1 MESLRLLMQGFGVA
15 LQPMNIFW
23 VTFGGVLGTIVGML
37 PGLGPAVGVA
47 ILLPL
52 TFSMGPIPALIT
64 MAGVYYGAMYGGSRS
79 SILINTP
86 GDGAAIAAMWDG
98 YPMTQQGRA
107 EAALAISAIASF
119 IGGTIATVFMVFLS
133 LPVAKFALKF
143 GPAEYFLLFV
153 FALTATAVAEKERLK
168 GFVMMILGLMIS
180 TVGLDPQSGVQRFTF
195 NLLSLQGGID
205 FLIVIIAIFAFGE
218 VLRSFENIGEGK
230 KQIQKKFGKIW
241 ISKED
246 WKLSKGAIFRS
257 APLGFIIGVLP
268 GAGGTIASIMAY
280 NTQKSLSKQPEKFGK
295 GAIDG
300 VAAPESANNAASAGA
315 MIPMLTLGVPGSGTT
330 AVMIG
335 ALTIL
340 GMQPGPMLF
349 QNQSTIVWGLIAS
362 MLVGNVILAFVNIPL
377 AGLLVRVLAVP
388 PKILYPLVLAFTFLG
403 VYAISSV
410 TSDFYVLLVFGMLGY
425 LLSRAKFPMTPLVLA
440 CIVGTGMEQYFRR
453 AYKLHDGDLT
463 IFISS
468 PLCWTFIVLTAFV
481 VVLPVIRNKIRL
493 SRTKKEAHSQNTSK

>member
-1 MESLRLLMQGFGVA
+1 MESLQLLFQGFGTA
-15 LQPMNIFW
+15 LQPMNLFW
-23 VTFGGVLGTIVGML
+23 VTLGGVLGTIIGML
-37 PGLGPAVGVA
+37 PGLGPAAGVA

-98 YPMTQQGRA
+98 YPMTQKGKA

-119 IGGTIATVFMVFLS
+119 FGGLIAIIFMVFLT
-133 LPVAKFALKF
+133 LPIAKFALKF

-153 FALTATAVAEKERLK
+153 FALTATAVAEKQRLK
-168 GFVMMILGLMIS
+168 GFIMMILGLMIS

-195 NLLSLQGGID
+195 NILSLQGGID
-205 FLIVIIAIFAFGE
+205 FIVVIIAIYAFGE

-230 KQIQKKFGKIW
+230 KQVQKKFGRIW
-241 ISKED
+241 VSKKE
-246 WKLSKGAIFRS
+246 WKLSQGAIFRS

-268 GAGGTIASIMAY
+268 GAGGTVASIMAY
-280 NTQKSLSKQPEKFGK
+280 NTQKSLSKQPEEFGK

-300 VAAPESANNAASAGA
+300 VAAPESANNAASVGA

-330 AVMIG
+330 AVMLG

-340 GMQPGPMLF
+340 GLQPGPLLF
-349 QNQSTIVWGLIAS
+349 QNQSTLVWGVIAS

-377 AGLLVRVLAVP
+377 AGALVRVLAVP

-403 VYAISSV
+403 TYAISSV
-410 TSDFYVLLVFGMLGY
+410 TADFYLLLLFGMMGF

-463 IFISS
+463 VFMKT
-468 PLCWTFIVLTAFV
+468 PLCWIFIILTVFV
-481 VVLPVIRNKIRL
+481 IFLPIIKSKIKAIRANK
-493 SRTKKEAHSQNTSK
+493 

>member
-1 MESLRLLMQGFGVA
+1 
-15 LQPMNIFW
+15 
-23 VTFGGVLGTIVGML
+23 
-37 PGLGPAVGVA
+37 
-47 ILLPL
+47 
-52 TFSMGPIPALIT
+52 
-64 MAGVYYGAMYGGSRS
+64 
-79 SILINTP
+79 
-86 GDGAAIAAMWDG
+86 
-98 YPMTQQGRA
+98 
-107 EAALAISAIASF
+107 
-119 IGGTIATVFMVFLS
+119 
-133 LPVAKFALKF
+133 
-143 GPAEYFLLFV
+143 
-153 FALTATAVAEKERLK
+153 
-168 GFVMMILGLMIS
+168 MILGLIIS
-180 TVGLDPQSGVQRFTF
+180 TIGLDPQSGVQRFTF

-425 LLSRAKFPMTPLVLA
+425 LLSRAKFPMTPQ
-440 CIVGTGMEQYFRR
+440 IGR
-453 AYKLHDGDLT
+453 AH
-463 IFISS
+463 
-468 PLCWTFIVLTAFV
+468 V
-481 VVLPVIRNKIRL
+481 
-493 SRTKKEAHSQNTSK
+493 

>member
-1 MESLRLLMQGFGVA
+1 MESLRLLMEGFGTA
-15 LQPMNIFW
+15 MQPMNIFW
-23 VTFGGVLGTIVGML
+23 VTLGGVLGTIVGML
-37 PGLGPAVGVA
+37 PGLGPAAGVA

-52 TFSMGPIPALIT
+52 TFTMGPVPALIT

-98 YPMTQQGRA
+98 YPMTQKGRA

-119 IGGTIATVFMVFLS
+119 FGGLIAIVFMVFLT

-153 FALTATAVAEKERLK
+153 FALTATAVAEKQRLK
-168 GFVMMILGLMIS
+168 GFIMMILGLMIS

-195 NLLSLQGGID
+195 NILSLQGGID
-205 FLIVIIAIFAFGE
+205 FIVVIIAIYAFGE
-218 VLRSFENIGEGK
+218 VLRSFENIGEGR
-230 KQIQKKFGKIW
+230 KQVQKKFGRIW
-241 ISKED
+241 ISKDD
-246 WKLSKGAIFRS
+246 WKKSKWSIFRS

-268 GAGGTIASIMAY
+268 GAGGTVASIMAY
-280 NTQKSLSKQPEKFGK
+280 NTQKSLSMQPEEFGK

-300 VAAPESANNAASAGA
+300 VAAPESANNAASVGA

-330 AVMIG
+330 AVMLG

-340 GMQPGPMLF
+340 GLQPGPMLF
-349 QNQSTIVWGLIAS
+349 QTQSTLVWGVIAS
-362 MLVGNVILAFVNIPL
+362 MLVGNVILAFLNIPL
-377 AGLLVRVLAVP
+377 AGVLVRVLSVP
-388 PKILYPLVLAFTFLG
+388 PKILYPIVLAFTFLG
-403 VYAISSV
+403 TYAISSV
-410 TSDFYVLLVFGMLGY
+410 TADFYLLLLFGMIGF

-453 AYKLHDGDLT
+453 AYKLHDGDLS

-468 PLCWTFIVLTAFV
+468 PLCWIFIILTVFV
-481 VVLPVIRNKIRL
+481 VFLPLIRNLFRRK
-493 SRTKKEAHSQNTSK
+493 TA

>member
-1 MESLRLLMQGFGVA
+1 MESFRLLMEGFGTA
-15 LQPMNIFW
+15 MQPMNIFW
-23 VTFGGVLGTIVGML
+23 VTLGGVLGTIVGML
-37 PGLGPAVGVA
+37 PGLGPAAGVA

-98 YPMTQQGRA
+98 YPMSQKGRA

-119 IGGTIATVFMVFLS
+119 IGGTIATVFMVFLT

-153 FALTATAVAEKERLK
+153 FALTATAVAEKQRLK
-168 GFVMMILGLMIS
+168 GFIMMIVGLMIS
-180 TVGLDPQSGVQRFTF
+180 TIGLDPQSGVQRFTF
-195 NLLSLQGGID
+195 NFLTLQGGID
-205 FLIVIIAIFAFGE
+205 FLVVIMAIFAFGE
-218 VLRSFENIGEGK
+218 VLRSFENIGEGR
-230 KQIQKKFGKIW
+230 KQVQKKFGRIW
-241 ISKED
+241 ISKDD
-246 WKLSKGAIFRS
+246 WKKSKWAILRS
-257 APLGFIIGVLP
+257 SPLGFIIGVLP

-280 NTQKSLSKQPEKFGK
+280 NTQKSLSEQPEEFGK

-300 VAAPESANNAASAGA
+300 VAAPESANNAASVGA

-330 AVMIG
+330 AVMLG

-340 GMQPGPMLF
+340 GLQPGPMLF
-349 QNQSTIVWGLIAS
+349 TTQSTLVWGVIAS
-362 MLVGNVILAFVNIPL
+362 MFVGNIILAFVNIPL
-377 AGLLVRVLAVP
+377 AGVLVRVLAVP
-388 PKILYPLVLAFTFLG
+388 PKILYPIVLALTFLG
-403 VYAISSV
+403 IYAISSV
-410 TSDFYVLLVFGMLGY
+410 TADFYLLLLFGIIGF
-425 LLSRAKFPMTPLVLA
+425 LLSRAVFPMTPLVLA

-453 AYKLHDGDLT
+453 AYKLHDGDLS

-468 PLCWTFIVLTAFV
+468 PLCWTFIVLTVFV
-481 VVLPVIRNKIRL
+481 IFLPVIRNLFK
-493 SRTKKEAHSQNTSK
+493 TMKAKKTE

>member
-1 MESLRLLMQGFGVA
+1 MDSLELLMQGFGVA

-23 VTFGGVLGTIVGML
+23 VTLGGVLGTIVGML
-37 PGLGPAVGVA
+37 PGLGPAAGVA

-52 TFSMGPIPALIT
+52 TFSMGAVPALIT
-64 MAGVYYGAMYGGSRS
+64 VAGVYYGAMYGGSRS

-98 YPMTQQGRA
+98 YPMAQQGKA

-133 LPVAKFALKF
+133 IPVSKFALKF

-153 FALTATAVAEKERLK
+153 FALTATAVMEKQRLK

-180 TVGLDPQSGVQRFTF
+180 TVGLDPQSGVRRFTF
-195 NLLSLQGGID
+195 DLLSLQGGIN

-230 KQIQKKFGKIW
+230 KQIQKKFGRIW
-241 ISKED
+241 ITKED
-246 WKLSKGAIFRS
+246 WALSQGAIFRS
-257 APLGFIIGVLP
+257 APLGFLIGVLP
-268 GAGGTIASIMAY
+268 GAGGTVASIMAY
-280 NTQKSLSKQPEKFGK
+280 NTQKSLSKQPQKFGK

-300 VAAPESANNAASAGA
+300 VAAPESANNAASVGA

-330 AVMIG
+330 AVMLG

-340 GMQPGPMLF
+340 GMQPGPLLF

-362 MLVGNVILAFVNIPL
+362 MFVGNVILALINIPL
-377 AGLLVRVLAVP
+377 AGLLVRVLSVP
-388 PKILYPLVLAFTFLG
+388 PKILYPIVLAFTFLG
-403 VYAISSV
+403 AYAINSS
-410 TSDFYVLLVFGMLGY
+410 TSDFFVLLIFGFIGY
-425 LLSRAKFPMTPLVLA
+425 FLSRANFPMTPLVLA
-440 CIVGTGMEQYFRR
+440 CIVGEGMEQYFRR
-453 AYKLHDGDLT
+453 AYKLHDGDLG
-463 IFISS
+463 IFVSS
-468 PLCWTFIVLTAFV
+468 PLCWIFILLTAFV
-481 VVLPVIRNKIRL
+481 VAFPIIRRKF
-493 SRTKKEAHSQNTSK
+493 KKVEKDNIF

>member
-1 MESLRLLMQGFGVA
+1 MESLRLLMEGFGTA
-15 LQPMNIFW
+15 MQPMNIFW
-23 VTFGGVLGTIVGML
+23 VTLGGVLGTIVGML
-37 PGLGPAVGVA
+37 PGLGPAAGVA

-52 TFSMGPIPALIT
+52 TFTMGPVPALIT

-98 YPMTQQGRA
+98 YPMTQKGRA

-119 IGGTIATVFMVFLS
+119 FGGLIAIVFMVFLT

-153 FALTATAVAEKERLK
+153 FALTATAVAEKQRLK
-168 GFVMMILGLMIS
+168 GFIMMILGLMIS

-195 NLLSLQGGID
+195 NILSLQGGID
-205 FLIVIIAIFAFGE
+205 FIVVIIAIYAFGE
-218 VLRSFENIGEGK
+218 VLRSFENIGEGR
-230 KQIQKKFGKIW
+230 KQVQKKFGRIW
-241 ISKED
+241 ISKDD
-246 WKLSKGAIFRS
+246 WKKSKWSIFRS

-268 GAGGTIASIMAY
+268 GAGGTVASIMAY
-280 NTQKSLSKQPEKFGK
+280 NTQKSLSVQPEEFGK

-300 VAAPESANNAASAGA
+300 VAAPESANNAASVGA

-330 AVMIG
+330 AVMLG

-340 GMQPGPMLF
+340 GLQPGPMLF
-349 QNQSTIVWGLIAS
+349 QTQSTLVWGVIAS
-362 MLVGNVILAFVNIPL
+362 MLVGNVILAFLNIPL
-377 AGLLVRVLAVP
+377 AGVLVRVLSVP
-388 PKILYPLVLAFTFLG
+388 PKILYPIVLAFTFLG
-403 VYAISSV
+403 TYAISSV
-410 TSDFYVLLVFGMLGY
+410 TADFYLLLLFGMIGF

-453 AYKLHDGDLT
+453 AYKLHDGDLS

-468 PLCWTFIVLTAFV
+468 PLCWIFIILTVFV
-481 VVLPVIRNKIRL
+481 VFLPLIRNLFKRK
-493 SRTKKEAHSQNTSK
+493 TA

>member
-1 MESLRLLMQGFGVA
+1 MESLQQLMQGFGTA
-15 LQPMNIFW
+15 MQPMNLFW
-23 VTFGGVLGTIVGML
+23 VTLGGVLGTIVGML
-37 PGLGPAVGVA
+37 PGLGPAAGVA

-52 TFSMGPIPALIT
+52 TFTMGPIPALIT

-98 YPMTQQGRA
+98 YPMAQQGRA

-119 IGGTIATVFMVFLS
+119 FGGLIATVFMIFLS
-133 LPVAKFALKF
+133 LPISRFALKF

-153 FALTATAVAEKERLK
+153 FALTATAVMEKQRLK
-168 GFVMMILGLMIS
+168 GFIMMIVGLMIS
-180 TVGLDPQSGVQRFTF
+180 TIGLDPQSGVQRFTF
-195 NLLSLQGGID
+195 NLLSLQGGVD
-205 FLIVIIAIFAFGE
+205 FLVVILAIYAFGE

-246 WKLSKGAIFRS
+246 WKLSRGAIFRS
-257 APLGFIIGVLP
+257 GPLGFIIGVLP

-280 NTQKSLSKQPEKFGK
+280 NTQKSLSKQPEQFGK

-300 VAAPESANNAASAGA
+300 VAAPESANNAASVGA

-340 GMQPGPMLF
+340 GLQPGPMLF
-349 QNQSTIVWGLIAS
+349 TTQSTIVWGLIAS
-362 MLVGNVILAFVNIPL
+362 MIVGNVILAFINIPL
-377 AGLLVRVLAVP
+377 AGVLVRVLAVP
-388 PKILYPLVLAFTFLG
+388 PKILYPIVLAFSFLG
-403 VYAISSV
+403 VYTITSV
-410 TSDFYVLLVFGMLGY
+410 TSDFYLLLIFGIIGY
-425 LLSRAKFPMTPLVLA
+425 LLSRAKFPLTPLVLA

-468 PLCWTFIVLTAFV
+468 PLCWIFIALTVFV
-481 VVLPVIRNKIRL
+481 VVLPFIRNQFRNM
-493 SRTKKEAHSQNTSK
+493 RAKKQTAE

>member
-1 MESLRLLMQGFGVA
+1 MESLRLLMEGFGTA
-15 LQPMNIFW
+15 MQPMNIFW
-23 VTFGGVLGTIVGML
+23 VTLGGVLGTIVGML
-37 PGLGPAVGVA
+37 PGLGPAAGVA

-52 TFSMGPIPALIT
+52 TFTMGPVPALIT

-98 YPMTQQGRA
+98 YPMTQKGRA

-119 IGGTIATVFMVFLS
+119 FGGLIAIVFMVFLT

-153 FALTATAVAEKERLK
+153 FALTATAVAEKQRLK
-168 GFVMMILGLMIS
+168 GFIMMILGLMIS

-195 NLLSLQGGID
+195 NILSLQGGID
-205 FLIVIIAIFAFGE
+205 FIVVIIAIYAFGE
-218 VLRSFENIGEGK
+218 VLRSFENIGEGR
-230 KQIQKKFGKIW
+230 KQVQKKFGRIW
-241 ISKED
+241 ISKDD
-246 WKLSKGAIFRS
+246 WKKSKWSIFRS

-268 GAGGTIASIMAY
+268 GAGGTVASIMAY
-280 NTQKSLSKQPEKFGK
+280 NTQKSLSMQPEEFGK

-300 VAAPESANNAASAGA
+300 VAAPESANNAASVGA

-330 AVMIG
+330 AVMLG

-340 GMQPGPMLF
+340 GLQPGPMLF
-349 QNQSTIVWGLIAS
+349 QTQSTLVWGVIAS
-362 MLVGNVILAFVNIPL
+362 MFVGNVILAFLNIPL
-377 AGLLVRVLAVP
+377 AGVLVRVLSVP
-388 PKILYPLVLAFTFLG
+388 PKILYPIVLAFTFLG
-403 VYAISSV
+403 TYAISSV
-410 TSDFYVLLVFGMLGY
+410 TADFYLLLLFGMIGF

-453 AYKLHDGDLT
+453 AYKLHDGDLS

-468 PLCWTFIVLTAFV
+468 PLCWIFIILTVFV
-481 VVLPVIRNKIRL
+481 VFLPLIRNLFRRK
-493 SRTKKEAHSQNTSK
+493 TA